1 MCAIRSSVETRK
13 SFVLSQMGY
22 FIKYL
27 GGRLEYRKED
37 KYPGWVAKSESELE
51 KKFVKA
57 YKEQNI
63 NKKPTVWAAH
73 AGLECGYFA
82 EKFGDIDM
90 ISCGPTVTNVHTVD
104 EILETDTVDKTA
116 KLLIKVL
123 EDLLNEQS
131 HVK

>member
-1 MCAIRSSVETRK
+1 MCAIGSSVETRI

-22 FIKYL
+22 FIKSL
-27 GGRLEYRKED
+27 GGRLESGD
-37 KYPGWVAKSESELE
+37 IYPGWVAKSESELE

-63 NKKPTVWAAH
+63 NKEPTVWAAH

-90 ISCGPTVTNVHTVD
+90 ISCGPTVTKVHTVE